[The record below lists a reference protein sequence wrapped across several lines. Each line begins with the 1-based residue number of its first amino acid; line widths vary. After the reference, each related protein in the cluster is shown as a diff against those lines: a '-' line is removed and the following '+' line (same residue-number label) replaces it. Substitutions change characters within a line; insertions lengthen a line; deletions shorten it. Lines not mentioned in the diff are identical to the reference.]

1 MNKYLFINCI
11 WKLGEIYMARIADPE
26 KMDSIKRAVMECIID
41 YGYAGVSTALI
52 CKKAGV
58 SPGYLYRYYKSKEEL
73 VQELVDL
80 EMQKITKSFISDIE
94 SSNTLYEVGYKTIKK
109 LFSRANEDP
118 MIAKFTSA
126 VVMDLKIPSEARLHN
141 SRGVLELAEKCIKLG
156 KKTGETNSN
165 ITPLEVL
172 VVSFTIPFR
181 YLSFSLDRDKN
192 KIFTEGEIKRTAE
205 ICINAMK

>member
-1 MNKYLFINCI
+1 
-11 WKLGEIYMARIADPE
+11 MARIADPE
-26 KMDSIKRAVMECIID
+26 KMDSIKRAVMECVID

-80 EMQKITKSFISDIE
+80 EMEKISKNLISDIE
-94 SSNTLYEVGYKTIKK
+94 SSNTLYEVGYKIIKK
-109 LFSRANEDP
+109 LFLKANQDP
-118 MIAKFTSA
+118 MIAKFTST
-126 VVMDLKIPSEARLHN
+126 VVMDLKIPAGGRSDNFRE
-141 SRGVLELAEKCIKLG
+141 VFELAERCIKLG
-156 KKTGETNSN
+156 KKTGEINPN

-181 YLSFSLDRDKN
+181 YLSFSLELDKN
-192 KIFTEGEIKRTAE
+192 KIFTEEEIKKTAQ